1 MRDWHNMYGGR
12 EWRVTPA
19 GIETRDGGRVTLHR
33 TPGEPL
39 SVRLYLAF
47 WGGALVHAATVARVP
62 VSLLLMTICTE
73 NGAARVDGNKLVY
86 PAIRKEPG
94 YRSDKETPHRISV
107 GPCHVLLSTARAVLG
122 RPKLTREELADPAL
136 NILAA
141 AQYIADQSGK
151 TRLDPILV
159 AAAYNAG
166 GLYQTSQNPWR
177 LRSTGNHLDRAAA
190 WYGDACDVLADAGA
204 LAELDAEGYG
214 RVAFAAEEVEWS
226 RG

>member
-1 MRDWHNMYGGR
+1 MRDWHNIYGGR
-12 EWRVTPA
+12 EWRVTPS

-33 TPGEPL
+33 TPGEPR

-47 WGGALVHAATVARVP
+47 WGDAIVHAATVARVP

-73 NGAARVDGNKLVY
+73 NGPARVDGTKLIY
-86 PAIRKEPG
+86 PLVRKEPG
-94 YRSDKETPHRISV
+94 YRSDEETPHRISV

-122 RPKLTREELADPAL
+122 RPKLTREQLADPAL

-166 GLYQTSQNPWR
+166 GLYQTNQNPWR
-177 LRSTGNHLDRAAA
+177 LRSTGDHLDRASA
-190 WYGDACDVLADAGA
+190 WYGDACAVLAEAGT
-204 LAELDAEGYG
+204 LAALDADGYG
-214 RVAFAAEEVEWS
+214 RVVFEAEEAAWS
-226 RG
+226 RD